1 MDEPAGATPEESQ
14 ADAIGQPSPEDELG
28 GVIDEMPE
36 PGESGATQM
45 SLEDLLSDDDED
57 EEGPFG
63 DEKISEDEAVQMS
76 RDER

>member
-1 MDEPAGATPEESQ
+1 
-14 ADAIGQPSPEDELG
+14 
-28 GVIDEMPE
+28 
-36 PGESGATQM
+36 M